1 MGKFDGI
8 LICTDLDDTLL
19 TRDKRVS
26 DENIRAIKHFISKG
40 GLFTFATGRM
50 PQGARVVLQY
60 IIPNAPMICANG
72 AAIYDFSAEKFLWTR
87 KLEREALD
95 AVEYVIERVPQCG
108 IVIGCEN
115 GVYFPRVTHITE
127 EHKQLE
133 GFPDNYVDLYDIKED
148 WSKVIF
154 MTEEDEVDKVRRVID
169 ESPYA
174 DKFEFMRSSPWYY
187 ELLPKGSTK
196 GSALPRLADML
207 GIDRKCTIGMGDNE
221 NDMTL
226 MTEAGVGIAV
236 ENAIEPIKA
245 AASYITVDNE
255 SHALAAVISDIENGR
270 IVGLYGKGTKTQN

>member
-19 TRDKRVS
+19 TADKRVS
-26 DENIRAIKHFISKG
+26 DENIRAIKRFMSEG

-50 PQGARVVLQY
+50 PQGARVILRY
-60 IIPNAPMICANG
+60 IRPNAPIICANG
-72 AAIYDFSAEKFLWTR
+72 AAIYDFRDEKYLWMR
-87 KLEREALD
+87 KLDETALK
-95 AVEYVIERVPQCG
+95 AVEHVIERVPQCG

-127 EHKQLE
+127 EHKMLE
-133 GFPDNYVDLYDIKED
+133 SFPDNYVDLYDIDEQ
-148 WSKVIF
+148 WFKVIF
-154 MTEEDEVDKVRRVID
+154 MTEEDEVDTVRQVID

-174 DKFEFMRSSPWYY
+174 DKFEYMRSSPWYY

-196 GSALPRLADML
+196 GSALPRLADIL
-207 GIDRKCTIGMGDNE
+207 GIDRKGTIGMGDNE

-226 MTEAGVGIAV
+226 ITGSGIGIAV
-236 ENAIEPIKA
+236 ANAIEPIRA

-255 SHALAAVISDIENGR
+255 SHALARVIDDIENGR
-270 IVGLYGKGTKTQN
+270 ILTWKEN